1 MSNYFEDSEFGKT
14 ANALLQ
20 KRRTKDKTDAA
31 QTIVATGIVEYFKAL
46 GREQERDL
54 TNQLVDLEDEY
65 KPIIKNLE
73 SEYTRSQQNK
83 KILEEYDRNP
93 TKYVNSQVLNDFA
106 TSDFAVNNLIT
117 FQDLKK
123 LEGTK
128 YEQGY
133 NTWVEGRKQEI
144 NEYIDLL
151 RKDPLLQYK
160 SYEELSEGVIKEIK
174 TKARNI
180 KQDPANTSVLN
191 KFYNEVT
198 KFFGIGAKN
207 QSEMEIAIE
216 DSKSEYENLMNPVR
230 NFETELKDY
239 HQNLA
244 KQENPKFI
252 GFFRGKKIYDKY
264 FKDIDKDQKTIIES
278 DFENVKNNE
287 YELKLSDNPE
297 QTITSTPF
305 DDLDNIKV
313 LVETPDNKLVEDK
326 NRNAKIELAKLI
338 SYSAAYQKA
347 DNDERGIDDVGTL
360 TRNRRAIER
369 FVETGVL
376 SKESKF
382 GQVVLKIPKTF
393 GLRQEYNILPEAINE
408 VNALVSEAE
417 QLIFDNTQP
426 FDEAYNSYFKELINT
441 KQNQGLDVSK
451 ELSRLSKDDKKE
463 YISGNLQFLF
473 NPPEE
478 EKGKFVMLGKR
489 RIELGAMSES
499 EKLEQYNNFK
509 TEFKSRDETLERL
522 LGIGEDPFREATGE
536 ELDEMLP
543 TQQRDYNLQLNTRER
558 LLQELG
564 NPEANLSV
572 VEKDRARER
581 INELERNMSGLIEN
595 RGFTVVGKAL
605 TDAGFGVD
613 QSALNTVKGKI
624 KNIEA
629 RLQNERTLRPDDI
642 QSFEN
647 RLKELKAEEQ
657 ALEEKILNL
666 N

>member
-426 FDEAYNSYFKELINT
+426 FDEAYNSYFNELINI